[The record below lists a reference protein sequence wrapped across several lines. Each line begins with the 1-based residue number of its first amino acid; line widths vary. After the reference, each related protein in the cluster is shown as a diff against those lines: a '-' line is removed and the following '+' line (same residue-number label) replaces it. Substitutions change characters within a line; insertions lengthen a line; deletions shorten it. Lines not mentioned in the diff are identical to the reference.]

1 MKKQAPKSA
10 FLDGKS
16 TFLHIFLKMRNAQI
30 GKNEQTSGQL
40 ASVMPQQPT
49 VKTS

>member
-1 MKKQAPKSA
+1 MDSKTA
-10 FLDGKS
+10 FPNGKS
-16 TFLHIFLKMRNAQI
+16 TILHISRKMRNAQI